1 MAQLPLFDSA
11 EPYPEKIGRTL
22 VSAVQSKSILSKA
35 SGFTDSYDFTLNPY
49 SGCTF
54 GCAYCYAAYFART
67 DELKANWGQWVQI
80 KENALD
86 LLKKRR
92 KRPLTDKSIYMSTV
106 TDAYQPLEKD
116 LGLTRAILEELLRYH
131 QPRLVIQTRSPLV
144 TRDIDLLKQFNTV
157 QVNMTVT
164 TDDDVVR
171 RAFEP
176 TCPSNDRRLDA
187 IKQIHEA
194 GIQTCITMTP
204 MLPVKSPQ
212 AFGEKLLA
220 TGVRKFIAQAFHP
233 TDTRFAASTNQTARA
248 LLREFGWNDE
258 NYHATFRILQSILP
272 DLSEGKAGFASPW

>member
-1 MAQLPLFDSA
+1 MSHMILRSSVRMLIFRRMAQLPLFDSA
-11 EPYPEKIGRTL
+11 EPYPEKIGGAL
-22 VSAVQSKSILSKA
+22 VSAVQSKSVLSKA

-144 TRDIDLLKQFNTV
+144 TRDIDLLKQF
-157 QVNMTVT
+157 
-164 TDDDVVR
+164 
-171 RAFEP
+171 
-176 TCPSNDRRLDA
+176 
-187 IKQIHEA
+187 
-194 GIQTCITMTP
+194 
-204 MLPVKSPQ
+204 
-212 AFGEKLLA
+212 
-220 TGVRKFIAQAFHP
+220 
-233 TDTRFAASTNQTARA
+233 
-248 LLREFGWNDE
+248 
-258 NYHATFRILQSILP
+258 
-272 DLSEGKAGFASPW
+272 